1 MFRPALCPTAG
12 GRTSPALQVPG
23 LGDGLSCRCPS
34 EEGPDRTSRTNPRLA
49 GLGVKGRGMGFP
61 WGGSAS
67 THRDLAAPCA
77 EGRGWESQFPR
88 PGTRGWKL
96 LEGGDGR
103 SCRTAIRSLLK
114 SQSVPREP
122 SRSPGSQSKQAQ
134 NAEVIIPWVT
144 QQADQVHPRAPEK
157 WEQAR
162 GRGWGGGQQLPEVPM
177 CHYRVPAGVWLLS

>member
-103 SCRTAIRSLLK
+103 GCRTAIRSLLK

-134 NAEVIIPWVT
+134 NAEVIYPGSRSRQIRYT
-144 QQADQVHPRAPEK
+144 PELQK
-157 WEQAR
+157 SGSR
-162 GRGWGGGQQLPEVPM
+162 HGGGGGGQQLPEVPM